1 MNLFFC
7 LMRVMKK
14 EASIMKRGTLKRA
27 GADYKKRFVL
37 RKVKKRWV
45 VTGLIF
51 ATIVPGLSF
60 AEKNVAADDSL
71 VTSNFPTLYNN
82 ALTTPQTAKPALGIV
97 PFAAVTTP
105 TIDNVTDTTQV
116 GESHSATYDNSNY
129 QSAFTVSSTGT
140 ADLAHN
146 QTINGTNYTIL
157 TPTQNDINKKLVPL
171 PSINRLT

>member
-1 MNLFFC
+1 
-7 LMRVMKK
+7 
-14 EASIMKRGTLKRA
+14 MKRETLKRA

-71 VTSNFPTLYNN
+71 VTSNFPTLYDN

-129 QSAFTVSSTGT
+129 HSAFTVSSTGT

-146 QTINGTNYTIL
+146 QTINGTN
-157 TPTQNDINKKLVPL
+157 
-171 PSINRLT
+171 